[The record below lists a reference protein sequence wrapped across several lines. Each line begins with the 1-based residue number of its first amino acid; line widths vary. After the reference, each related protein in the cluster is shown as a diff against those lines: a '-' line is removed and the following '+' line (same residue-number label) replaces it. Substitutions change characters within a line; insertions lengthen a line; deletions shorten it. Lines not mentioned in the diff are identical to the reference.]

1 MRSILR
7 ISIWR
12 AASLPR
18 AQRSYMAA
26 RGQASEL
33 EWKPRFSSWKSFHV
47 AASPVSMSDHG
58 GHFRRALCPWLV
70 FVSGGVELPES
81 RRALS
86 PQAHTYWA
94 FSMTCILLWWAPYR
108 KPVRRKKKRTE
119 ESTWGWKGN
128 QVYSLYW
135 NKSNSLWMSTFV
147 WFLLKIWLR
156 YRLLQWPQGTN
167 EHFIFLC
174 CQVGWYVL
182 SSAPNSWMWKDR
194 FEHEWWEAFC
204 VSCVWET

>member
-1 MRSILR
+1 MVKPQSWNENLDFPRGNLSTWLLHRSAWATMVATSAVRCVLDLSSSLAAWNSPKAGEPCHHRPTLTEPSAWLAFCFGEHLI
-7 ISIWR
+7 
-12 AASLPR
+12 ASL
-18 AQRSYMAA
+18 
-26 RGQASEL
+26 L
-33 EWKPRFSSWKSFHV
+33 E
-47 AASPVSMSDHG
+47 G
-58 GHFRRALCPWLV
+58 
-70 FVSGGVELPES
+70 
-81 RRALS
+81 
-86 PQAHTYWA
+86 
-94 FSMTCILLWWAPYR
+94 
-108 KPVRRKKKRTE
+108 KKKRTE